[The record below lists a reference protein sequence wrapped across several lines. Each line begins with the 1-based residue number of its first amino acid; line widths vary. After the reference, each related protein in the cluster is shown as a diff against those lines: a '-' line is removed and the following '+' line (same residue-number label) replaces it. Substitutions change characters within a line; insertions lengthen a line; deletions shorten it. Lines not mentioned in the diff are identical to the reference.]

1 MNQKIG
7 IFGGTFDPIHYGH
20 LITAQYV
27 LEKRKLD
34 KIIFI
39 PCYISPHKTNQN
51 ISNPVHRLNMLKLAI
66 EKIPY
71 FELNDYEIRK
81 GNISYTYDTIL
92 ELRKTYNY
100 IELIIGYDNLIVFD
114 KWHKPDEILDLVKL
128 IVMKRTVDKEPGTK
142 NKYFEKAIIL
152 DTPTIEISSTEIR
165 DRVKKNMPID
175 FLVPEKVKSYIHEHK
190 LYIEKKT

>member
-20 LITAQYV
+20 LITTQYV

-81 GNISYTYDTIL
+81 GNISYTYNTIL

-128 IVMKRTVDKEPGTK
+128 IVMKRTIDKEPETK

-152 DTPTIEISSTEIR
+152 DTPTIEISSTDIR

-190 LYIEKKT
+190 LYLQ

>member
-20 LITAQYV
+20 LITTQYV

-114 KWHKPDEILDLVKL
+114 KWHRPDEILDLVKL
-128 IVMKRTVDKEPGTK
+128 IVMKRTIDKEPETK

-152 DTPTIEISSTEIR
+152 DTPTIEISSTDIR
-165 DRVKKNMPID
+165 DRVKKNLPID
-175 FLVPEKVKSYIHEHK
+175 FLVPEKVKAYIHEHK
-190 LYIEKKT
+190 LYLQ